1 RTSIDYVVDA
11 ELSQPMK
18 PLFQK
23 AAQGMVL
30 VEGKDGYYG
39 LEEGNAEEHGEG
51 CSVGSAA
58 GGENVADP
66 FGRVFSAHWQVE
78 PGRQVNSTPVTE
90 FLEISYD
97 TTVHYVS
104 VHLHPFAQSLS
115 LRDLTTGETVL
126 HAEATSIDTGIG
138 LKHVETITSEEGVRI
153 FADHKYELV
162 SVYENTT
169 DQMQDSMAV
178 MFLYLHDKEFVK
190 PVKRT
195 PSPKPKPSS
204 GASQ

>member
-1 RTSIDYVVDA
+1 
-11 ELSQPMK
+11 M
-18 PLFQK
+18 
-23 AAQGMVL
+23 
-30 VEGKDGYYG
+30 
-39 LEEGNAEEHGEG
+39 
-51 CSVGSAA
+51 
-58 GGENVADP
+58 
-66 FGRVFSAHWQVE
+66 
-78 PGRQVNSTPVTE
+78 
-90 FLEISYD
+90 
-97 TTVHYVS
+97 
-104 VHLHPFAQSLS
+104 
-115 LRDLTTGETVL
+115 L

>member
-1 RTSIDYVVDA
+1 
-11 ELSQPMK
+11 M
-18 PLFQK
+18 
-23 AAQGMVL
+23 
-30 VEGKDGYYG
+30 
-39 LEEGNAEEHGEG
+39 
-51 CSVGSAA
+51 
-58 GGENVADP
+58 
-66 FGRVFSAHWQVE
+66 
-78 PGRQVNSTPVTE
+78 
-90 FLEISYD
+90 
-97 TTVHYVS
+97 
-104 VHLHPFAQSLS
+104 
-115 LRDLTTGETVL
+115 L

-162 SVYENTT
+162 SVYENTS

-190 PVKRT
+190 PAKRM